1 METKFTNHVVTL
13 LVRNNC
19 VFDSRVI
26 RAAETLSTA
35 GNDVAVICL
44 HKEGLPTFEIK
55 NNVKYVRIRTRSFK
69 SVLLT
74 YSIIRG
80 IANFVDMLSQKM
92 LPKRKESNIRKSRI
106 EKVIVPERRK
116 KIPIFSLISDFTE
129 NSAKLIVYYLRSIYF
144 ALPTFVRKQAH
155 GQLIAIYKL
164 LRAPYRLMRAPY
176 RLLRAPYRDTVRRF

>member
-69 SVLLT
+69 
-74 YSIIRG
+74 
-80 IANFVDMLSQKM
+80 AFC
-92 LPKRKESNIRKSRI
+92 
-106 EKVIVPERRK
+106 
-116 KIPIFSLISDFTE
+116 
-129 NSAKLIVYYLRSIYF
+129 
-144 ALPTFVRKQAH
+144 
-155 GQLIAIYKL
+155 
-164 LRAPYRLMRAPY
+164 
-176 RLLRAPYRDTVRRF
+176 